1 MPRRSYSTEQVVR
14 KLLQAE
20 GGAGPRLA
28 DAAGLQEVGGS
39 EQTYYRRRK
48 GYGALRLDQAK
59 RLKDLERENVRLKR
73 LAADHAL
80 DNSIVTEVVLDT
92 SRPTPTPT
100 PTPETVRPVP
110 TGETQLRLGSL
121 IKTGSL
127 TGGRSIS
134 RMSVSE
140 NTMQS
145 FTGTTRT

>member
-28 DAAGLQEVGGS
+28 DAASLQEVGGS
-39 EQTYYRRRK
+39 GQTYYRRRK

-73 LAADHAL
+73 LVADPAL

-92 SRPTPTPT
+92 SRPTPA
-100 PTPETVRPVP
+100 PETVRPVP
-110 TGETQLRLGSL
+110 TGEPQLRLGSL

-140 NTMQS
+140 NTIQS